1 MGGGVADA
9 LQQSIERE
17 IQKEEQRSMEKRK
30 IALLYTTTLF
40 LLSRIQESRFW
51 NFGFFFGSTAYPSS
65 SLDNESESNSQG
77 RVASKRRSKDT
88 NEAETIKKLA
98 LQNAD
103 QEDITSSFRMRKFS
117 KDSISLAEKFSKLAD
132 DAGKRLDEEVLLP
145 IRDWM
150 YVQKSLKKKIK
161 ELERRR
167 IEVRGVV
174 RAIHL
179 AA

>member
-1 MGGGVADA
+1 
-9 LQQSIERE
+9 
-17 IQKEEQRSMEKRK
+17 
-30 IALLYTTTLF
+30 
-40 LLSRIQESRFW
+40 
-51 NFGFFFGSTAYPSS
+51 
-65 SLDNESESNSQG
+65 
-77 RVASKRRSKDT
+77 
-88 NEAETIKKLA
+88 
-98 LQNAD
+98 
-103 QEDITSSFRMRKFS
+103 MRKFS